1 MVKLENYT
9 LNCESDF
16 FQLKEN
22 VFGIRKDLFCPSTY
36 ICAMRPIFY
45 IDTSEAK
52 SCYLLIVDGQIQSRR
67 SDASQQDHSGNIHTH
82 LESML
87 HETNL
92 AWGDI
97 KAVAVLNG
105 PGSYTGLRISLAS
118 AKGICFAQD
127 IPLILL
133 NKLDLI
139 FRAAPSQS
147 AGFIMAIQRAREQE
161 FFTAVFDSGGSLQAE
176 PQLMQ
181 VTDIH
186 SFIEQ
191 HNCTVVAEDAQYQLE
206 FPQLQVVSVQ
216 EDHIFNLIL
225 ENFQEKK
232 WAELIHSEPFYM
244 KNVFI
249 NKINKL

>member
-1 MVKLENYT
+1 M
-9 LNCESDF
+9 
-16 FQLKEN
+16 
-22 VFGIRKDLFCPSTY
+22 G
-36 ICAMRPIFY
+36 PIFY

-52 SCYLLIVDGQIQSRR
+52 SCYLLIQDGQIQSRR

-87 HETNL
+87 QETNL

-118 AKGICFAQD
+118 AKGICFAHD
-127 IPLILL
+127 IPLILM

-139 FRAAPSQS
+139 FGAAPSQS
-147 AGFIMAIQRAREQE
+147 TGFIMAIQRAREQE
-161 FFTAVFDSGGSLQAE
+161 FFTAVYNSDGSLHAE
-176 PQLMQ
+176 PQLMLAPN
-181 VTDIH
+181 IL
-186 SFIEQ
+186 SFAEQ
-191 HNCTVVAEDAQYQLE
+191 QDCTVVAEDAQYQLE

-216 EDHIFNLIL
+216 DGHILDLIL